1 MSVDLGSWW
10 LAQARLQTAAA
21 AAALAGAPYLPGDVA
36 RARAEAEA
44 TLAQNSVRVASSSPT
59 VHVTDQHPADFF
71 EPVAYIAPEPSFP
84 TRLRVEVGRGTPE
97 ILPAPGS
104 RSPGHLRSCHR
115 CMPSAWISNQST
127 STTRVP
133 GEPSG
138 GAVWVNGIAT
148 SIATSVRGMSESAV
162 TLSTRNQPRP
172 LSGRW
177 RGSREAIAMPGTRCT
192 SERPRRDIDA
202 GVDGQERVPGPWHLW
217 TLKGRSPRSWRSRS
231 PDRQG
236 PGHGSHPRP
245 GRGTEGSP
253 DAIWRLPGWPA
264 AARAARL
271 QLPRLLW
278 SL

>member
-1 MSVDLGSWW
+1 MANLLVGAIAVFKNPQATSVLLGLASMSVDLGSWW

-36 RARAEAEA
+36 RARAEAEP

-59 VHVTDQHPADFF
+59 VHVTDQHPADFLRTSTR
-71 EPVAYIAPEPSFP
+71 PLLRARRLHRPEPSFP

-115 CMPSAWISNQST
+115 CMPSAWISNQSP

-138 GAVWVNGIAT
+138 GVVWVNGIAT

-162 TLSTRNQPRP
+162 TLSTRNQPQP
-172 LSGRW
+172 LSGHW
-177 RGSREAIAMPGTRCT
+177 RGSREAIAHARNTMHERETTAGGRC
-192 SERPRRDIDA
+192 
-202 GVDGQERVPGPWHLW
+202 GGHGQERADLD
-217 TLKGRSPRSWRSRS
+217 RRQARSRCL
-231 PDRQG
+231 G
-236 PGHGSHPRP
+236 
-245 GRGTEGSP
+245 
-253 DAIWRLPGWPA
+253 A
-264 AARAARL
+264 
-271 QLPRLLW
+271 
-278 SL
+278 